1 MLHYSFS
8 TVLMTV
14 LTSNL
19 LIIVVALC
27 FQSKKVL
34 CSTGYKLLAVMLAFI
49 LLRFIFPF
57 ELPFSRNILMLEAL
71 SRIVGSILHPFLI
84 IGRVRISVW
93 FLLECIWVCGT
104 VYQLYRL
111 IRSYLVF
118 NRFISRYG
126 RDVTAEEPYSSLLK
140 RVCDNRKNNFRVLLV
155 SSLDTPRQ
163 SGCFHPCILIPE
175 KLTLSEE
182 DLYYT
187 ICHEA
192 AHYRHHDFLIKLGI
206 NILVA
211 LYWWNPLCYIL
222 REQAD
227 IILEMRV
234 DDKLVKNDL
243 SVRREYLATLIHI
256 CNHMASLQD
265 RTIEEPSYLYTP
277 TALRD
282 SGDLSVRTHMMYGK
296 KKPSLPLFSLS
307 VLLTLLLYVVS
318 YCFIFEASYAEP
330 NPMMEECEIPL
341 EDMIAIPLVD
351 GTYDLYWE
359 DLFVEHISTLEYH
372 EGVVVIYNQ

>member
-57 ELPFSRNILMLEAL
+57 ELPFSRNILMPEAL

-104 VYQLYRL
+104 IYQLYRL

-222 REQAD
+222 RKQAD

-256 CNHMASLQD
+256 SSHVATLQD
-265 RTIEEPSYLYTP
+265 QTTKAPFYPYTP
-277 TALRD
+277 TALQG
-282 SGDLSVRTHMMYGK
+282 STDLSVRTHMMYGK

-307 VLLTLLLYVVS
+307 VLLMLVLYIVS
-318 YCFIFEASYAEP
+318 YCFIFEASYAAP
-330 NPMMEECEIPL
+330 NSIQDGCEVSL
-341 EDMIAIPLVD
+341 KDMIAIPLED
-351 GTYDLYWE
+351 GTYNIYW
-359 DLFVEHISTLEYH
+359 DNKFIEHTSTLEYH
-372 EGVVVIYNQ
+372 RGVVIIYNQ